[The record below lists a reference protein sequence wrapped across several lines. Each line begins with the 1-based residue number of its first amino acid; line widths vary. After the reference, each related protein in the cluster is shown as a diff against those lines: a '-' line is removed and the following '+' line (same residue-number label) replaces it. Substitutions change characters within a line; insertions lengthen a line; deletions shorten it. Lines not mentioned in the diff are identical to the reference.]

1 MDNLQDKARKVWG
14 EFGYDDDTQIA
25 KHIVKNVSIMIK
37 KSKPE
42 AWAPKR
48 DFMPQPED
56 SGSEKWGVELKQGNV
71 NLIRPS
77 KSDAKESV
85 NKKLDGMLSEAI
97 VKLK

>member
-1 MDNLQDKARKVWG
+1 M
-14 EFGYDDDTQIA
+14 
-25 KHIVKNVSIMIK
+25 MIK